1 LTTIYPKKRFGQ
13 NFLIDP
19 NILRKIVEVIDP
31 QPGESL
37 IEIGPGRGALTA
49 LLLERQSIVH
59 AIEIDHKLVDYLK
72 TTFVDRPNLYLY
84 EADVLDFDLATLL
97 NPNVPQKIVGN
108 LPYNIISPLL
118 FKLFE
123 FSDCISQMVFL
134 VQKEIALR
142 LCAKPSSKDYGILSV
157 MARFYTSPRIEFH
170 VSPRVFRPV
179 PKVFSSV
186 ITLVPEKNDC
196 SPMMRSAFRKVVR
209 TAFNQRRKTLKNALH
224 ELLPTT
230 LLNCPIDLQ
239 RRAETLSVAEFISLT
254 DWLQTNSS
262 L

>member
-1 LTTIYPKKRFGQ
+1 LYIY
-13 NFLIDP
+13 
-19 NILRKIVEVIDP
+19 
-31 QPGESL
+31 
-37 IEIGPGRGALTA
+37 A
-49 LLLERQSIVH
+49 
-59 AIEIDHKLVDYLK
+59 
-72 TTFVDRPNLYLY
+72 
-84 EADVLDFDLATLL
+84 ADVLNFNLATLL

-123 FSDCISQMVFL
+123 YSDCISQMVFL

-142 LCAKPSSKDYGILSV
+142 LCAKSSSKDYGILSV

-170 VSPRVFRPV
+170 VSPRVFRPI

-186 ITLVPEKNDC
+186 ITLVPVKNDC

-209 TAFNQRRKTLKNALH
+209 TAFNQRRKTLKNALY